1 MIADGRRH
9 RPAVLPR
16 AARGGAPPPGALSR
30 PPGRAPARA
39 PHGAGRLGLHL
50 AGDRG
55 VRGHPV
61 RDVARA
67 CPRGGDLLH
76 HVFPEAE
83 GAARGG
89 GLPQPHLPPHGRQ
102 GHRRAHEGAP
112 RGGAGRDHR
121 GRADHLPHR
130 RVPLRLRAG
139 ADAAGRRSL
148 RGAPHAGEGG
158 PHPPGAGLMAELI
171 LSRNFSVPDA
181 HTLRVY
187 REGGGY
193 KGWDKAKGM
202 EPAAITEE
210 VKKSNL
216 RGLGG
221 AGFPTGVKWGFIPK
235 GSTAPKYLVVNA
247 DEGEPGTFKD
257 RYILERDP
265 HALIEGMMIAAR
277 AIDSRLGY
285 VYIRGE
291 YVQPW
296 RIFSAALKEAYDAGL
311 LGAGVPGGGFDI
323 VVHRGAGAYIC
334 GEETGLISSLE
345 GKKGWPKV
353 KPPFPAV
360 KGAFG
365 HPTIVNNVETLACL
379 PHILTRGAEWFAGL
393 GTKTQGGTRLYSVS
407 GHVVRPGVVEAP
419 VSVTLHQL
427 IYEQCGGM
435 RDGRKLKAVVP
446 GGSSAAILTPD
457 EIDIAMDVDGPKSKG
472 SMIGSAGIV
481 VMDDTVSIPDAL
493 MVVARFYAHESCGQC
508 TPCRESTGWI
518 YKMTHRIVEGKGRK
532 EDLDTILDVAKR
544 GAGTTICAFYDG
556 AVGPYISYIEKFR
569 EEFEA
574 LIRSGAHAHA

>member
-1 MIADGRRH
+1 
-9 RPAVLPR
+9 
-16 AARGGAPPPGALSR
+16 
-30 PPGRAPARA
+30 
-39 PHGAGRLGLHL
+39 
-50 AGDRG
+50 
-55 VRGHPV
+55 
-61 RDVARA
+61 
-67 CPRGGDLLH
+67 
-76 HVFPEAE
+76 
-83 GAARGG
+83 
-89 GLPQPHLPPHGRQ
+89 
-102 GHRRAHEGAP
+102 
-112 RGGAGRDHR
+112 
-121 GRADHLPHR
+121 
-130 RVPLRLRAG
+130 
-139 ADAAGRRSL
+139 
-148 RGAPHAGEGG
+148 
-158 PHPPGAGLMAELI
+158 MAEKI
-171 LSRNFSVPDA
+171 LTKNFDLRDS

-187 REGGGY
+187 REAGGY
-193 KGWDKAKGM
+193 RGWDKAKGM

-221 AGFPTGVKWGFIPK
+221 AGFPTGMKWGFIPK

-265 HALIEGMMIAAR
+265 HALIEGMLIAAR
-277 AIDSRLGY
+277 AIDSRVGF

-296 RIFSAALKEAYDAGL
+296 RIFSAAVKEAYDAGL
-311 LGAGVPGGGFDI
+311 LGGGAGGFDI
-323 VVHRGAGAYIC
+323 VIHRGAGAYIC

-345 GKKGWPKV
+345 GKKGWPKL
-353 KPPFPAV
+353 KPPFPAI

-365 HPTIVNNVETLACL
+365 QPTIVNNVETLACL
-379 PHILTRGAEWFAGL
+379 PPIITRGAEWFAGL

-419 VSVTLHQL
+419 VSVTLRQL
-427 IYEQCGGM
+427 IYEHCGGI
-435 RDGRKLKAVVP
+435 RGGRALKAVVP

-457 EIDIAMDVDGPKSKG
+457 EIDIPMDVDGPKSKG
-472 SMIGSAGIV
+472 SMIGSAGVI

-518 YKMTHRIVEGKGRK
+518 YKMSHRIVEGKGRK
-532 EDLDTILDVAKR
+532 EDLDNILDVAKR

-569 EEFEA
+569 DEFEA
-574 LIRSGAHAHA
+574 LIRSGAHA